1 MKIEQPFT
9 VSMQVNKHNLDV
21 MIDELKTLV
30 CEFDF
35 CNTRINKTLLSLYLM
50 RKHLNKLK
58 NEKYTT
64 QCTLRGVKH
73 NANYPDLLER
83 YIHVNCMDP
92 CSTLYKREIRH
103 MLLSGTNITELDIS
117 ATVVYLFAK
126 FISNDNKMLDA
137 YKNQDFYSIIP
148 TTIKSRDEQKKLTQI
163 WLQGW
168 YNESIIYNELF
179 PITGEFLKTNALKK
193 DNIYKRNSG
202 LFRDKEV
209 RLLNDMLESDL
220 SIVNHLHDGYYLNS
234 RYKKK
239 CSELISKVWGED
251 VKYKVR
257 DFSKECYSDDDIK
270 SAIRNINWKED
281 ADDIVDFTNIPNFIM
296 QHRKESMY
304 FDPYG
309 SLMGFLLDDRGDV
322 VYDDNNAP
330 VEVEKSY
337 VTQKKCIEL
346 FK

>member
-1 MKIEQPFT
+1 MKIENPFA
-9 VSMQVNKHNLDV
+9 VNMQVNKHNLDV
-21 MIDELKTLV
+21 MIDELKILA

-58 NEKYTT
+58 NDRYTT
-64 QCTLRGVKH
+64 RCTLRGVKH
-73 NANYPDLLER
+73 NANFPDLLER

-103 MLLSGTNITELDIS
+103 MLLSGTNIAELDIS

-126 FISNDNKMLDA
+126 FISRDDAMLNI
-137 YKNQDFYSIIP
+137 YKNGDFYSLI
-148 TTIKSRDEQKKLTQI
+148 TNKTRDEQKKLVQI

-168 YNESIIYNELF
+168 YNESIPYNKLF
-179 PITGEFLKTNALKK
+179 PVTGEFLKNNALKK
-193 DNIYKRNSG
+193 DDIYKRNSG

-209 RLLNDMLESDL
+209 RLLNDMLESGL
-220 SIVNHLHDGYYLNS
+220 PIINHLHDGYYLNN
-234 RYKKK
+234 RHKKK
-239 CSELISKVWGED
+239 CSELISKMWGED
-251 VKYKVR
+251 VKYKVH
-257 DFSKECYSDDDIK
+257 DFSKEYYSVDDIK
-270 SAIRNINWKED
+270 STIRNIDWKED
-281 ADDIVDFTNIPNFIM
+281 IDDIVDFTNIPNFIM
-296 QHRKESMY
+296 QHKKETMY

-309 SLMGFLLDDRGDV
+309 SLIGFLLDDKGDV
-322 VYDDNNAP
+322 VYNDDNTT
-330 VEVEKSY
+330 VEVKKSY

>member
-1 MKIEQPFT
+1 MKIENPFT
-9 VSMQVNKHNLDV
+9 VNMQVNKHNLDV
-21 MIDELKTLV
+21 MIDELKTLA
-30 CEFDF
+30 CEFEF

-58 NEKYTT
+58 NDKYTT
-64 QCTLRGVKH
+64 QCSLRGVKH

-92 CSTLYKREIRH
+92 CSTLYKREIRR
-103 MLLSGTNITELDIS
+103 MLLSGTNIAELDIS

-126 FISNDNKMLDA
+126 FISKDDMMLNI
-137 YKNQDFYSIIP
+137 YKNGDFYSLIP
-148 TTIKSRDEQKKLTQI
+148 DKTRDEQKKLVQI

-168 YNESIIYNELF
+168 YTENIVYNRLF
-179 PITGEFLKTNALKK
+179 QVTGEFLKANALKK
-193 DNIYKRNSG
+193 DDIYKRNSG

-220 SIVNHLHDGYYLNS
+220 PIVNHLHDGYYLNS

-239 CSELISKVWGED
+239 CGELISKVWGED
-251 VKYKVR
+251 VKYKVH
-257 DFSKECYSDDDIK
+257 DFSKEHYSDDDIK
-270 SAIRNINWKED
+270 STIRNIDWKED
-281 ADDIVDFTNIPNFIM
+281 IDDIVDFTKTPNFIM
-296 QHRKESMY
+296 QHRKETMY
-304 FDPYG
+304 LDPYG
-309 SLMGFLLDDRGDV
+309 SLIGLLLDDKGDV
-322 VYDDNNAP
+322 VYNDDNTP

>member
-1 MKIEQPFT
+1 MQIENPFA
-9 VSMQVNKHNLDV
+9 VNMQVNKHNLDV
-21 MIDELKTLV
+21 MIDELKKLA

-50 RKHLNKLK
+50 RKYLDKLK
-58 NEKYTT
+58 NNQYITH
-64 QCTLRGVKH
+64 CTLRGVKH

-126 FISNDNKMLDA
+126 FISKDDAMLDV
-137 YKNQDFYSIIP
+137 YKNGDFYSL
-148 TTIKSRDEQKKLTQI
+148 IKDKTRDEQKKLVQI

-168 YNESIIYNELF
+168 YNESIVYNKLF
-179 PITGEFLKTNALKK
+179 PVTGEFLKNSAIKK
-193 DNIYKRNSG
+193 DGAYKRNSG
-202 LFRDKEV
+202 IFRDKEV
-209 RLLNDMLESDL
+209 RLLNDMLESGI
-220 SIVNHLHDGYYLNS
+220 SIVNHLHDGYYLIGC
-234 RYKKK
+234 YKKIWG
-239 CSELISKVWGED
+239 EIISRVWGED
-251 VKYKVR
+251 VKYKVH
-257 DFSKECYSDDDIK
+257 DFSKENYSDDDIK
-270 SAIRNINWKED
+270 NTIRNIDWKED
-281 ADDIVDFTNIPNFIM
+281 VDDIVDFTKTPNIIIR
-296 QHRKESMY
+296 HKKESMH

-309 SLMGFLLDDRGDV
+309 SLTGFLLDDRGDV
-322 VYDDNNAP
+322 VYNDDTP

>member
-1 MKIEQPFT
+1 MQIENPFA
-9 VSMQVNKHNLDV
+9 VNMQVNKHNLDV
-21 MIDELKTLV
+21 MIDELKKLA

-50 RKHLNKLK
+50 RKYLDKLK
-58 NEKYTT
+58 NNQYITH
-64 QCTLRGVKH
+64 CTLRGVKH

-126 FISNDNKMLDA
+126 FISKDDAMLDV
-137 YKNQDFYSIIP
+137 YKNGDFYSL
-148 TTIKSRDEQKKLTQI
+148 IKDKTRDEQKKLVQI

-168 YNESIIYNELF
+168 YNESIVYNKLF
-179 PITGEFLKTNALKK
+179 PVTGEFLKNSAIKK
-193 DNIYKRNSG
+193 DGAYKRNSG
-202 LFRDKEV
+202 IFRDKEV
-209 RLLNDMLESDL
+209 RLLNDMLESGI
-220 SIVNHLHDGYYLNS
+220 SIVNHLHDGYYLIGC
-234 RYKKK
+234 YKKIWG
-239 CSELISKVWGED
+239 EIISRVWGED
-251 VKYKVR
+251 VKYKVH
-257 DFSKECYSDDDIK
+257 DFSKESYSDDDIK
-270 SAIRNINWKED
+270 NTIRNIDWKED
-281 ADDIVDFTNIPNFIM
+281 VDDIVDFTKTPNIIIR
-296 QHRKESMY
+296 HKKESMH

-309 SLMGFLLDDRGDV
+309 SLTGFLLDDRGDV
-322 VYDDNNAP
+322 VYNDDTP

>member
-1 MKIEQPFT
+1 MKIEKSFA
-9 VSMQVNKHNLDV
+9 VNMLINKHNLDV
-21 MIDELKTLV
+21 MIDELKILA

-50 RKHLNKLK
+50 RKYLDKSK
-58 NEKYTT
+58 NGEYITR
-64 QCTLRGVKH
+64 CTLKAVKH

-83 YIHVNCMDP
+83 YIHVNCKDP

-103 MLLSGTNITELDIS
+103 MLLSGTNIAELDIS

-126 FISNDNKMLDA
+126 FISKDDMMLNI
-137 YKNQDFYSIIP
+137 YKNGDFYSLIP
-148 TTIKSRDEQKKLTQI
+148 DKTRDEQKKLVQI

-168 YNESIIYNELF
+168 YNESIVYNRIF
-179 PITGEFLKTNALKK
+179 QVTGDFLKTNALKK
-193 DNIYKRNSG
+193 DDIYKRNSG

-209 RLLNDMLESDL
+209 RLLNDMLESKL
-220 SIVNHLHDGYYLNS
+220 PIVNHLHDGYYLNS

-239 CSELISKVWGED
+239 CGEVISKVWGED
-251 VKYKVR
+251 VKYKVH

-270 SAIRNINWKED
+270 STIRNIDWKED
-281 ADDIVDFTNIPNFIM
+281 VDDIVDFTNVPNFII
-296 QHRKESMY
+296 QHRKQNMH

-309 SLMGFLLDDRGDV
+309 SLTGFLLDDRGDI
-322 VYDDNNAP
+322 VYSDDNTP
-330 VEVEKSY
+330 IEVEKSY

>member
-1 MKIEQPFT
+1 MKIENPFA
-9 VSMQVNKHNLDV
+9 VNMLVNKHNLDV
-21 MIDELKTLV
+21 MIDELKILA
-30 CEFDF
+30 CELDF

-58 NEKYTT
+58 NDRCTT
-64 QCTLRGVKH
+64 QCSLRGVKH

-92 CSTLYKREIRH
+92 CSASYKREIRH
-103 MLLSGTNITELDIS
+103 MLLAGTNIAELDIS

-126 FISNDNKMLDA
+126 FISKDDAMLNV
-137 YKNQDFYSIIP
+137 YKNGDFYSLIP
-148 TTIKSRDEQKKLTQI
+148 GKTRDEQKKLTQI

-168 YNESIIYNELF
+168 YNESIAYNKLF
-179 PITGEFLKTNALKK
+179 PITGEYLKNTASKK
-193 DNIYKRNSG
+193 DDIYKRNSG

-209 RLLNDMLESDL
+209 RLLNEILESGL
-220 SIVNHLHDGYYLNS
+220 PIVNHLHDGYYLNS
-234 RYKKK
+234 RHKKK
-239 CSELISKVWGED
+239 CGELISKVWGDD
-251 VKYKVR
+251 VKYKVH

-270 SAIRNINWKED
+270 NTVRNIDWKED
-281 ADDIVDFTNIPNFIM
+281 TDDIVDFTNIPNFIM
-296 QHRKESMY
+296 QHKKETMY

-309 SLMGFLLDDRGDV
+309 SLTGFLLDDRGDV
-322 VYDDNNAP
+322 VYNDDNTP

>member
-1 MKIEQPFT
+1 MQIENPFA
-9 VSMQVNKHNLDV
+9 VNMQVNKHNLDV
-21 MIDELKTLV
+21 MIDELKKLA

-50 RKHLNKLK
+50 RKYLDKLK
-58 NEKYTT
+58 NNQYITH
-64 QCTLRGVKH
+64 CTLRGVKH

-126 FISNDNKMLDA
+126 FISKDDAMLDV
-137 YKNQDFYSIIP
+137 YKNGDFYSL
-148 TTIKSRDEQKKLTQI
+148 IKDKTRDEQKKLVQI

-168 YNESIIYNELF
+168 YNESIVYNKLF
-179 PITGEFLKTNALKK
+179 PVTGEFLKNSAIKK
-193 DNIYKRNSG
+193 DGAYKRNSG
-202 LFRDKEV
+202 IFRDKEV
-209 RLLNDMLESDL
+209 RLLNDMLESGI
-220 SIVNHLHDGYYLNS
+220 SIVNHLHDGYYLIGC
-234 RYKKK
+234 YKKIWG
-239 CSELISKVWGED
+239 EIISRVWGKD
-251 VKYKVR
+251 VKYKVH
-257 DFSKECYSDDDIK
+257 DFSKENYSDDDIK
-270 SAIRNINWKED
+270 NTIRNIDWKED
-281 ADDIVDFTNIPNFIM
+281 VDDIVDFTKTPNIIIR
-296 QHRKESMY
+296 HKKESMH

-309 SLMGFLLDDRGDV
+309 SLTGFLLDDRGDV
-322 VYDDNNAP
+322 VYNDDTP